1 MRAFKTAFLVNN
13 NKKNAF
19 CPRRAFP
26 HSSLIRR
33 YLKGLYL
40 MNIEAYRPK
49 LHENIELWQN
59 QIESY
64 YCWQQPASGC
74 RSRTV
79 WFFNVIGA
87 HISFREK
94 KFFAVQVQHFCLHP
108 RVGPSVFR
116 KKINQFCIHH
126 TVRNY
131 KGCSVTARF
140 EGVLRGERRRKKTKK
155 QTYFVCR
162 VKSSD
167 GSSSL

>member
-1 MRAFKTAFLVNN
+1 MRAFKTAFLL
-13 NKKNAF
+13 NKKKKSVLPSVPDQKVF
-19 CPRRAFP
+19 
-26 HSSLIRR
+26 
-33 YLKGLYL
+33 KGVFFLGKPVTSTCHL
-40 MNIEAYRPK
+40 MNIVAYRPK

-59 QIESY
+59 QIESC
-64 YCWQQPASGC
+64 YCWQHPASGC

-126 TVRNY
+126 AVRNY
-131 KGCSVTARF
+131 KGCLCNGSVW
-140 EGVLRGERRRKKTKK
+140 
-155 QTYFVCR
+155 
-162 VKSSD
+162 
-167 GSSSL
+167 GSSAGGKKKKEN